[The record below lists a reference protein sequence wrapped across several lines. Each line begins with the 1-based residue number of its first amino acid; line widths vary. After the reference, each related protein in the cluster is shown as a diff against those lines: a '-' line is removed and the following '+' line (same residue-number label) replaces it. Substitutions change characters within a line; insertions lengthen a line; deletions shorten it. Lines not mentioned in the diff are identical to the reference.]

1 MASVTLTVQDPDLLR
16 SASHRNMATHLTGPF
31 SVGAVDTP
39 VAVTATGRI
48 EVTRTTREPLI
59 VVAPSG
65 PLAQFGMRLRARLD
79 PAGANVDL
87 PPLEFAP
94 HSEAGAFLPLH
105 RPETDAATQT
115 ASPFTLELTLAKVAA
130 DGTETAVPAAQIA
143 ALIEVR
149 IVEGVMGRLLYIL
162 GAEKARLRREAREI
176 ASMRTLDLARDD
188 ALDRMGADLGV
199 ARFADQI
206 RFDTTQKQIVT
217 DVRKDAQGNPVPEP
231 DDEYRRRLAIY
242 KRMLVSSQSQIT
254 EMLNGPGK
262 DTDPNTGLLAGLGLA
277 QRFQLVDEDNDFAFA
292 VHLIS
297 AGGGQFR
304 NNFLDY
310 VRKAHLI
317 HLENIPT
324 ENLIH
329 SQRFLPQTEKDRVNQ
344 LRNRLRQAY
353 IFPSGAALAPAL
365 AATLDRLGRC
375 ARELGITVPR
385 QIFRAQD
392 ANGQSRFELGL
403 GVELAPFT
411 PAQLNQM
418 RTRLLTANRPPSTDT
433 EVEALLRGMAP
444 LPAANDPD
452 GLWLHEVCGLRTVHR
467 VSSQRIYVSHLPT
480 SGLVIT
486 GPSEVA
492 LNAQAPLEARFHA
505 PLDPGG
511 NAVLLQGMTAALPQW
526 TAGGGQGWAVLT
538 DAQARTRWDQATPR
552 SATDPALGVFRA
564 AGLAAIETPAPVVAA
579 LKRLPPELTQTIT
592 LAAPQAQAILAG
604 KAAAADDLVKLTKIL
619 RNNNL
624 ASVLPLI
631 TGPGEV
637 ALVVGVIGLPE
648 AGINLSERRAT
659 GFRWYVVPLQGS
671 GGQIKAVGSR
681 TVFVPQ
687 GPGVTAI
694 VTVGYARR
702 GLSDPYEFR
711 VELPEAARINILQY
725 EFLMNLLERVFPIGI
740 EVNTF
745 SIRKLHVDLDGDG
758 KAEPLPPT
766 ISKTF
771 RKFRRQRHRGEA
783 GVAIE
788 SS

>member
-1 MASVTLTVQDPDLLR
+1 MASVTLQIQDPDLLR
-16 SASHRNMATHLTGPF
+16 SASHRNMAAHLTGPF

-39 VAVTATGRI
+39 LAITAAGRVEI
-48 EVTRTTREPLI
+48 TQTTREPLI

-65 PLAQFGMRLRARLD
+65 PLDQFGLRLNAKLNPD
-79 PAGANVDL
+79 GTNDGL
-87 PPLEFAP
+87 PSLEFALY
-94 HSEAGAFLPLH
+94 SEAGAFLPLH
-105 RPETDAATQT
+105 RPEVAAATRT
-115 ASPFTLELTLAKVAA
+115 ASPFTIALALAKVAV

-143 ALIEVR
+143 TLIEVR
-149 IVEGVMGRLLYIL
+149 IIEGVLGRLIYIL
-162 GAEKARLRREAREI
+162 GAEKARLRRESREI
-176 ASMRTLDLARDD
+176 AAMQTLDLARDD
-188 ALDRMGADLGV
+188 ALDRMGGDLGV

-206 RFDTTQKQIVT
+206 RFDATQKQIVT
-217 DVRKDAQGNPVPEP
+217 DVRKDAQGSPLPEP

-242 KRMLVSSQSQIT
+242 KGTLLSSKSKVT

-262 DTDPNTGLLAGLGLA
+262 DTDPNAGLLAGLGLR
-277 QRFQLVDEDNDFAFA
+277 QRFQIIDADNDFAFA
-292 VHLIS
+292 IHLIS

-344 LRNRLRQAY
+344 LRNRLRQGY
-353 IFPSGAALAPAL
+353 TFPGGAALAPAL
-365 AATLDRLGRC
+365 AAALDRLSRC
-375 ARELGITVPR
+375 VRELGITARR
-385 QIFRAQD
+385 QILRAQD
-392 ANGQSRFELGL
+392 ADGKSRFELGL
-403 GVELAPFT
+403 GAEVAPFT
-411 PAQLNQM
+411 AAQLNQM
-418 RTRLLTANRPPSTDT
+418 RNRLLNADRPPSDDA
-433 EVEALLRGMAP
+433 EVEALLRAMTP
-444 LPAANDPD
+444 LPAASDPE
-452 GLWLHEVCGLRTVHR
+452 GRWLHEVCGLRTVHR
-467 VSSQRIYVSHLPT
+467 VTGQRIYVSHLPT

-486 GPSEVA
+486 GPSEVD

-505 PLDPGG
+505 SLDPGS
-511 NAVLLQGMTAALPQW
+511 NVVLLQGMTAALQEW
-526 TAGGGQGWAVLT
+526 TAGGGQAWAVLT
-538 DAQARTRWDQATPR
+538 DQQAIARWDQATLR
-552 SATDPALGVFRA
+552 QAADPALGVFRA
-564 AGLAAIETPAPVVAA
+564 AGLGAIETPAPVVAA
-579 LKRLPPELTQTIT
+579 LKRLPPELIQTIT

-604 KAAAADDLVKLTKIL
+604 NAAAADDLVKLAGIL
-619 RNNNL
+619 RRNNL

-631 TGPGEV
+631 TGPNEV

-671 GGQIKAVGSR
+671 GGEIKSIGSR
-681 TVFVPQ
+681 TVFLPR
-687 GPGVTAI
+687 GPGLTAI

-711 VELPEAARINILQY
+711 VELPEAARINLLQY
-725 EFLMNLLERVFPIGI
+725 EFLMNLLERVFPIGV

-766 ISKTF
+766 ISRTF

-783 GVAIE
+783 GVAIGG
-788 SS
+788 S